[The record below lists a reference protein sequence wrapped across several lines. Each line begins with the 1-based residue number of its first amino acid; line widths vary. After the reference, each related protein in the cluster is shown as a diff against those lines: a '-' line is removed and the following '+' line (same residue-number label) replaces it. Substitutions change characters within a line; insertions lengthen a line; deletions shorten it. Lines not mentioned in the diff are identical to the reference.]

1 MKSFRDFIRYRMEAG
16 RRGFRNLPADE
27 WKIEL
32 SPDGFRLIH
41 RSYRSF
47 LALSETTEHILW
59 GQVERVVAQKTDNFT
74 WDTIWLTF
82 EISSGGSV
90 SVPEEANGWD
100 ELVDVL
106 PSKLAVPGRADWWPR
121 VAHSAFAA
129 NITQLYPTP
138 I

>member
-1 MKSFRDFIRYRMEAG
+1 MKNFRDFIRYRIEAG

-32 SPDGFRLIH
+32 STDGFNLSH
-41 RSYRSF
+41 KSYRSF
-47 LALSETTEHILW
+47 LALTQTTEQIIW
-59 GQVERVVAQKTDNFT
+59 DQVERVFAQKTDNLT

-82 EISSGGSV
+82 QLSSGGSL
-90 SVPEEANGWD
+90 SVPEEASGWD
-100 ELVDVL
+100 ELLDVF
-106 PSKLAVPGRADWWPR
+106 PSKLAIPSRAEWWPS
-121 VAHSAFAA
+121 VAHPAFAA